1 MANRI
6 SRAAILTV
14 VALLVISAIWQAFR
28 TACAPVAQYGAC
40 RASSYFYW
48 GWFYDYQTLIAGLVA
63 LAGAWWG
70 VRALNMQMRQAE
82 IAENQRLES
91 RRTAAR
97 VTLPFALSAISEYA
111 EVCANQLE
119 YLIGKC
125 DDHGGL
131 PADVEVPSLPPV
143 PIDAV
148 AALRD
153 MTEAAR
159 SEDRS
164 ALAALLAKVQIQQSR
179 IGSLLGGR
187 RRMGGIVVKHTLQDY
202 FLDSAELYARAS
214 SLFGFARGT
223 AGMPDATIHAADLNS
238 ALHNMGI
245 FDDDE
250 LYDRVKG
257 RTAA

>member
-1 MANRI
+1 MANKI
-6 SRAAILTV
+6 SRAVILTA
-14 VALLVISAIWQAFR
+14 ALFVVISAIWQAFR

-82 IAENQRLES
+82 ITENQRLER

-97 VTLPFALSAISEYA
+97 VTLSFALSAISEYA
-111 EVCANQLE
+111 EVCVNQLE

-125 DDHGGL
+125 DEDGGL
-131 PADVEVPSLPPV
+131 PAEVEVPSLPPV
-143 PIDAV
+143 PIDAL

-153 MTEAAR
+153 MTEAAH
-159 SEDRS
+159 SDERS
-164 ALAALLAKVQIQQSR
+164 ALAELLAKVQIQHSR
-179 IGSLLGGR
+179 IGSLIGDR
-187 RRMGGIVVKHTLQDY
+187 RRTGRIVVERNLQDY
-202 FLDSAELYARAS
+202 LLDSAELYARAS

-223 AGMPDATIHAADLNS
+223 AGMPDATIDSADFHS

-250 LYDRVKG
+250 LYERIKA
-257 RTAA
+257 RTT